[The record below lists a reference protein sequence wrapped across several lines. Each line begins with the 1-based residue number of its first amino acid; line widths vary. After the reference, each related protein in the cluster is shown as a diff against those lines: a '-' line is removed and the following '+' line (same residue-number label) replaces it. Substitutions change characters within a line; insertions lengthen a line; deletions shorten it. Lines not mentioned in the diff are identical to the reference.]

1 MLSLVISLLLASSFV
16 AMQEMTEQEA
26 IDLATETLARELHFK
41 EGEAGIPKAYPVKWP
56 DSSLGCPEKGTSYL
70 QVIIPGY
77 RVVFRHGDQ
86 VYRVHVGSGR
96 AVICQEKQ
104 KSPYVPKKERLVA
117 AKGISRQ
124 AKQELAER
132 LHIDADDIKIN
143 YVRFKTW
150 PDTSLGCPEEG
161 KTYDEV
167 ETEGFLVELEHA
179 GKTYLYHTDVER
191 IVLCEK
197 P

>member
-86 VYRVHVGSGR
+86 VYRVHVGGGR
-96 AVICQEKQ
+96 AVVCQENK
-104 KSPYVPKKERLVA
+104 KELAAPKKERLLA
-117 AKGISRQ
+117 AKRVSQ
-124 AKQELAER
+124 LAQQDLAQQLQIE
-132 LHIDADDIKIN
+132 ADDIKVN
-143 YVRFKTW
+143 YVKFTTW
-150 PDTSLGCPEEG
+150 TDSSLGCPEEG
-161 KTYDEV
+161 KSYDV
-167 ETEGFLVELEHA
+167 IETEGFLVELEYAGTTYMYHA
-179 GKTYLYHTDVER
+179 DTDKPF
-191 IVLCEK
+191 LCKEL
-197 P
+197 